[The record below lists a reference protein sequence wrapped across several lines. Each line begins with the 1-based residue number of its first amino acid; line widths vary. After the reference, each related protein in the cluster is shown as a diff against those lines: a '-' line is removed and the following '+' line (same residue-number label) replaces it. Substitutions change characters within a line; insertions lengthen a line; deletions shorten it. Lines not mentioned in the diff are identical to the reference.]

1 MFREISI
8 KKCLIEKT
16 PVEDSKQKP
25 DIWQSI
31 VKMDAIFEEF
41 LNVPVYS
48 KKKKI
53 IEILKVSIEEF
64 YSE

>member
-1 MFREISI
+1 MFREISN

-31 VKMDAIFEEF
+31 VKMDAILRNFEMF
-41 LNVPVYS
+41 QCTA
-48 KKKKI
+48 KKKI

>member
-31 VKMDAIFEEF
+31 VKMDAEEF
-41 LNVPVYS
+41 RNVPVYS
-48 KKKKI
+48 KKKI